1 MQSLSNV
8 FAESNRLRDEE
19 DSPSGRQKI
28 IKFSNVSK
36 KFVLHHQRPR
46 SFQEAMVSLFGR
58 RDISHRPDDV
68 PRNET
73 FWALRNVN
81 FGIREGEAIGI
92 IGANGSGKSTTLKLI
107 SRILYPTSGV
117 VSVRGRISA
126 LLELGAGFHSDLT
139 GRENIYLNGSLLG
152 FSRKQMD
159 GKYGQIVE
167 FSELERFIDTP
178 VKHYSSGMYMRL
190 GFAVAISMEPDI
202 LITDEVLAVG
212 DEDFQRKCL
221 SKISEFKR
229 AGKTIIFVSHAL
241 EAVRGLC
248 SRALWL
254 EEGRLKADGPAG
266 EVVDRYLAYS
276 NEKQRARLAREAS
289 AAHATIPTPAAP
301 ESAKNRVPIESQN
314 VGAQLV
320 APSAE
325 QVEDRRLGPP
335 PVGSANRW
343 GTQEAQISG
352 VYFLDPDGKQTNL
365 FVTGD
370 RFIMRIAY
378 TAPERVA
385 QPTFGLA
392 IYRQGVIQ
400 VNGPN
405 NKFARRPIPF
415 IEGNG
420 YVDYI
425 VPKLPLLEG
434 NYDVSA
440 TIYDQALITCFD
452 FHDHWYH
459 IEVQPRLGGERYGIV
474 ELESDWTHCAEQYNA
489 DGSKAALPVA
499 VGTEDEE
506 ISDEQLAT
514 VTAALAGEEL
524 TAAAEAKAQLDLARE
539 REQEAATRP
548 HAGIGL

>member
-1 MQSLSNV
+1 MQSTSNV
-8 FAESNRLRDEE
+8 FAESNRLREEE
-19 DSPSGRQKI
+19 DSSSGRQKI

-46 SFQEAMVSLFGR
+46 SFQEALVSLFGR
-58 RDISHRPDDV
+58 RDISHRPADM

-81 FGIREGEAIGI
+81 FGIREGEAVGI
-92 IGANGSGKSTTLKLI
+92 IGANGSGKSTTLKMI

-152 FSRKQMD
+152 FNRRQMD
-159 GKYGQIVE
+159 GKYAQILE

-248 SRALWL
+248 SRAIWL
-254 EEGRLKADGPAG
+254 EDGSLKADGPSG

-289 AAHATIPTPAAP
+289 AAHATITGTAPNLAEGVINPAPT
-301 ESAKNRVPIESQN
+301 ENGGISAT
-314 VGAQLV
+314 AD
-320 APSAE
+320 E
-325 QVEDRRLGPP
+325 QTEDRRLGPP
-335 PVGSANRW
+335 PIGSANRW
-343 GTQEAQISG
+343 GTQEAQITG
-352 VYFLDPDGKQTNL
+352 VYFLDAAGKQSGL
-365 FVTGD
+365 FLTGD
-370 RFIMRIAY
+370 RLIIRIAY
-378 TAPERVA
+378 VAHERIE

-392 IYRQGVIQ
+392 LYRQGVIQ

-415 IEGNG
+415 IQGSG

-440 TIYDQALITCFD
+440 TIYDNALITCFD

-459 IEVQPRLGGERYGIV
+459 FEVQPRLGGERYGIV
-474 ELESDWTHCAEQYNA
+474 ELDSTWTHTAEKYNP
-489 DGSKAALPVA
+489 DGSKSNLPQA
-499 VGTEDEE
+499 FGRADEQQ
-506 ISDEQLAT
+506 SDEQLAT
-514 VTAALAGEEL
+514 TTVARAGDEL
-524 TAAAEAKAQLDLARE
+524 SAAAEANVELDLARN
-539 REQEAATRP
+539 REQEEATRP
-548 HAGIGL
+548 HAGIGI

>member
-1 MQSLSNV
+1 MQSTSNV
-8 FAESNRLRDEE
+8 YAESDRLRAEE
-19 DSPSGRQKI
+19 DSSSGRQKI

-46 SFQEAMVSLFGR
+46 SFQEALVSLFGR
-58 RDISHRPDDV
+58 RDISRRPADM

-81 FGIREGEAIGI
+81 FGIREGEAVGI
-92 IGANGSGKSTTLKLI
+92 IGANGSGKSTTLKMI

-159 GKYGQIVE
+159 GKYAQILD

-254 EEGRLKADGPAG
+254 EDGNLKADGPAG

-289 AAHATIPTPAAP
+289 AAHPSVPASTPGPAPDSAANGATPAEAAQAP
-301 ESAKNRVPIESQN
+301 P
-314 VGAQLV
+314 
-320 APSAE
+320 PHE
-325 QVEDRRLGPP
+325 QAEDRRLGPP
-335 PVGSANRW
+335 PIGAANRW
-343 GTQEAQISG
+343 GTQEAQITG
-352 VYFLDPDGKQTNL
+352 VYFLDAEGKQSGL

-370 RFIMRIAY
+370 RLIIRIAY
-378 TAPERVA
+378 VAHERIE

-392 IYRQGVIQ
+392 LYRQGVIQ

-415 IEGNG
+415 IQGNG

-434 NYDVSA
+434 NYDVSVSL
-440 TIYDQALITCFD
+440 YDQALITCFD

-459 IEVQPRLGGERYGIV
+459 FEVQPRLGGERYGIV
-474 ELESDWTHCAEQYNA
+474 EFESTWTHTAQKYNP
-489 DGSKAALPVA
+489 DGSKASVPQAF
-499 VGTEDEE
+499 G
-506 ISDEQLAT
+506 SDHEQLADAQLAT

-524 TAAAEAKAQLDLARE
+524 SAAAEANVELDLARN
-539 REQEAATRP
+539 REQEEATRP
-548 HAGIGL
+548 HAGIGI

>member
-1 MQSLSNV
+1 MQAPTNV
-8 FAESNRLRDEE
+8 FDDRARLSDDDNLSTR
-19 DSPSGRQKI
+19 PKI

-36 KFVLHHQRPR
+36 KFVLHHERPH
-46 SFQEAMVSLFGR
+46 SFQEVLVSLFGR
-58 RDISHRPDDV
+58 RDISHRPTNM

-73 FWALRNVN
+73 FWALRNIN

-92 IGANGSGKSTTLKLI
+92 IGANGSGKSTTLKMI

-159 GKYGQIVE
+159 RKYAEIVG

-221 SKISEFKR
+221 AKISDFRR

-248 SRALWL
+248 SRAIWL
-254 EEGRLKADGPAG
+254 EQGNLKADGPSG

-276 NEKQRARLAREAS
+276 NEKQRARLAREALASREAS
-289 AAHATIPTPAAP
+289 AALPVPSPAAAP
-301 ESAKNRVPIESQN
+301 AVNGETAPQAAVAASAPD
-314 VGAQLV
+314 
-320 APSAE
+320 AE
-325 QVEDRRLGPP
+325 EDRRLGPP

-343 GTQEAQISG
+343 GSQEAQITG
-352 VYFLDPDGKQTNL
+352 VYFLDDAGKQTNL

-370 RFIMRIAY
+370 RLIIRIAY
-378 TAPERVA
+378 IAHERIE

-392 IYRQGVIQ
+392 IYKQGVVQ

-405 NKFARRPIPF
+405 NKFARRPIPY

-425 VPKLPLLEG
+425 VPKLPLIEG

-440 TIYDQALITCFD
+440 TIYDQELITCFD
-452 FHDHWYH
+452 FHDHWYPFA
-459 IEVQPRLGGERYGIV
+459 VQPRLGGERYGIV
-474 ELESDWTHCAEQYNA
+474 ELPSTWTHTAEKYNPDGGKSQIPMAFGA
-489 DGSKAALPVA
+489 DESSAADLLFTTDAIGS
-499 VGTEDEE
+499 
-506 ISDEQLAT
+506 EQLS
-514 VTAALAGEEL
+514 
-524 TAAAEAKAQLDLARE
+524 AAAQANAELDLARE
-539 REQEAATRP
+539 RDEEQATRP